1 MNIVQFLVQ
10 AAQCVRYKSNLDQ
23 LLAAQSDEVR
33 HAILSNDVARLR
45 RQLSSDEFYAN
56 ELDVVKCN

>member
-1 MNIVQFLVQ
+1 MNIVQFLEQ